1 MIEIDGKDSD
11 EIFNEIVKKKKGQ
24 MGYLF
29 VINDHH
35 SFVPKREIMV

>member
-1 MIEIDGKDSD
+1 MAKAEIENFYK
-11 EIFNEIVKKKKGQ
+11 IVKKKGQ